1 MNEWK
6 GREGNGGEGNGGEG
20 KGREGCQRIEQREGM
35 LQSLY
40 SSSSS
45 SSTVYESI
53 WAIARDNVNH
63 LVLLSSYIKDA

>member
-1 MNEWK
+1 MNGRK
-6 GREGNGGEGNGGEG
+6 GKGMGGKEMEG

-53 WAIARDNVNH
+53 GTIAPDNGNR
-63 LVLLSSYIKDA
+63 LVLLSSYVKDA